1 MIPYILHVSILIAAG
16 VLFYKLALKRL
27 TFYVLNRW
35 VLLSCLVAAF
45 LLPLVPMPG
54 MLSWRAM
61 EMVKPETAS
70 KQETV
75 AVVETSSKGETVVRP
90 ADAEKTNVK
99 PETPPKRE
107 AVAITENP

>member
-45 LLPLVPMPG
+45 LLPLLPMPRV
-54 MLSWRAM
+54 LSWRTSEITRPETVGGM
-61 EMVKPETAS
+61 ENIAKPAAKPETIAKS
-70 KQETV
+70 TTVGRQMTTAKQNT
-75 AVVETSSKGETVVRP
+75 A
-90 ADAEKTNVK
+90 
-99 PETPPKRE
+99 
-107 AVAITENP
+107 